1 MSSSSSTSAN
11 TAASSSVSRSKT
23 KTAKSQ
29 QVCSGEGAGSNSNVV
44 CPQMKYQKPTL
55 QLYRPPSARVESA
68 FIDSPDSN
76 HSSNAS
82 IQSCYSN
89 DSRYQPNYSQSF
101 GNVPTSNAFP
111 IKGVLKRSK
120 SFGNNNNSNNR
131 KSGEFSSPSSLL
143 GEGETGRFLLSL
155 EGLSWENL
163 TLIKQALDRETCALL
178 DPCSLLKIVR
188 ILCNKVMEK
197 PTNAKMISII
207 VMEIHQKQQL
217 KMSSFSDHKYL
228 FLESLASCLREWF
241 NERDK
246 LRFTTGGARRWTGYI
261 LFLVE
266 MYLNLKSI
274 DLTGSALRQK
284 TAFTNYRS
292 GGGGGGNDEES
303 SDDSDYNC
311 VDEEVSRAFSSE
323 PSDPEDLAY
332 VPRGEVSLMNLSRT
346 SARQLPGQLD
356 IEAKINHSVLSKQQK
371 QFSNLLLDSCQVILS
386 NPNSTPAE
394 IECMQTAFRK
404 CGSYLE
410 EDNQSRLKAL
420 IFSVRDTLLNC
431 GNGSQFINSSNSSNN
446 SSITKN
452 LLEIIELSASS
463 WKFSQSQQIYYF
475 PYTKMD

>member
-1 MSSSSSTSAN
+1 
-11 TAASSSVSRSKT
+11 
-23 KTAKSQ
+23 
-29 QVCSGEGAGSNSNVV
+29 
-44 CPQMKYQKPTL
+44 
-55 QLYRPPSARVESA
+55 
-68 FIDSPDSN
+68 
-76 HSSNAS
+76 
-82 IQSCYSN
+82 
-89 DSRYQPNYSQSF
+89 
-101 GNVPTSNAFP
+101 
-111 IKGVLKRSK
+111 
-120 SFGNNNNSNNR
+120 
-131 KSGEFSSPSSLL
+131 
-143 GEGETGRFLLSL
+143 
-155 EGLSWENL
+155 
-163 TLIKQALDRETCALL
+163 
-178 DPCSLLKIVR
+178 
-188 ILCNKVMEK
+188 
-197 PTNAKMISII
+197 
-207 VMEIHQKQQL
+207 MEIHQKQQL

-346 SARQLPGQLD
+346 AARQLPGQLD

-404 CGSYLE
+404 CGNDDLE
-410 EDNQSRLKAL
+410 QWSL
-420 IFSVRDTLLNC
+420 
-431 GNGSQFINSSNSSNN
+431 
-446 SSITKN
+446 
-452 LLEIIELSASS
+452 
-463 WKFSQSQQIYYF
+463 
-475 PYTKMD
+475 